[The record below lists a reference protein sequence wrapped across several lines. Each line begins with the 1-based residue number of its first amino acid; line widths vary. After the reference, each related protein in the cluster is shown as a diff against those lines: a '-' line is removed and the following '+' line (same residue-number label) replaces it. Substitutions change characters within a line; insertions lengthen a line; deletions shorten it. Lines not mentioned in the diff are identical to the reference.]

1 MQSKSSYKI
10 WLTVGVAA
18 LGYFVDIYD
27 IQVFRIIGIESLRD
41 GLKIP
46 AADIP
51 HYFNDVLYNWQMGGM
66 LVGGLIWGIMGDRL
80 GRRSVL
86 FGAIIVYSLAN
97 ISNAFVTT
105 IEQYAFFRFVAG
117 LGLAGELGAAITITS
132 EIMTKENRGYGTV
145 VIVAIGTLGAV
156 FAVLISKKLNWLAL
170 DLGLQPWQ
178 LVYIVGGVLGL
189 ILMLLRFQTFE
200 SGMFDKIKKDDT
212 VKKGDFFMLFRNI
225 ATFKKYLYCILMGLP
240 IWFVVAL
247 LIGRSIEIGK
257 INGITSPV
265 DVSYATMFCY
275 IGISVGD
282 LISAWLS
289 QILKSRR
296 KVIGGYIILNAVV
309 CLIFLYGKNLT
320 IEAFY
325 VVCFLAGTMSGYW
338 ALYVT
343 VSAEQFGTNIRATVA
358 ITSPN
363 FVRGAVIPITLGVTA
378 LSLTYGTV
386 NAAAIVGAAC
396 LIPAFY
402 SILMLEETYGKDLNY
417 LEVN

>member
-1 MQSKSSYKI
+1 MQSNSSYKI

-51 HYFNDVLYNWQMGGM
+51 HYFNDVLFNWQMGGM
-66 LVGGLIWGIMGDRL
+66 LIGGLIWGIMGDKL
-80 GRRSVL
+80 GRRYVL

-97 ISNAFVTT
+97 IANAFVTN
-105 IEQYAFFRFVAG
+105 IEQYCFLRFFAG
-117 LGLAGELGAAITITS
+117 LGLAGELGAAITIAS

-145 VIVAIGTLGAV
+145 VIVAMGVLGAV
-156 FAVLISKKLNWLAL
+156 FAVLISKKLNWLAS

-178 LVYIVGGVLGL
+178 LVYIIGGVLGL
-189 ILMLLRFQTFE
+189 VLLLLRFQTFE
-200 SGMFDKIKKDDT
+200 SGMFDEIKKDIT
-212 VKKGDFFMLFRNI
+212 VKKGDFFMLFRDS
-225 ATFKKYLYCILMGLP
+225 ATFKKYLYCILLGLP
-240 IWFVVAL
+240 IWFVVSV

-257 INGITSPV
+257 INGISSSV
-265 DVSYATMFCY
+265 DVAYAVMFNY

-282 LISAWLS
+282 IISAWLT
-289 QILKSRR
+289 QLLKSRR
-296 KVIGGYIILNAVV
+296 KVIVGYMILNVIV
-309 CLIFLYGKNLT
+309 CLAFLYLKSLS
-320 IEAFY
+320 IEMFY
-325 VVCFLAGTMSGYW
+325 FFCFLLGTMSGYW

-358 ITSPN
+358 TTSPN

-378 LSLTYGTV
+378 LAAKYGTIY
-386 NAAAIVGAAC
+386 AATIVGAC
-396 LIPAFY
+396 CFIPAFY
-402 SILMLEETYGKDLNY
+402 SILKLEETYGKDLNY
-417 LEVN
+417 LEN

>member
-1 MQSKSSYKI
+1 MQNKSSYKI
-10 WLTVGVAA
+10 WLTVAVAA

-46 AADIP
+46 VSDIP
-51 HYFNDVLYNWQMGGM
+51 HYFNDVLFNWQMGGM
-66 LVGGLIWGIMGDRL
+66 LIGGLIWGIMGDRL

-97 ISNAFVTT
+97 IANAFVTT
-105 IEQYAFFRFVAG
+105 TEQYAFFRFLAG

-145 VIVAIGTLGAV
+145 VIVAMGALGAV
-156 FAVLISKKLNWLAL
+156 FAVLISKNMKGLAH

-189 ILMLLRFQTFE
+189 ILLLLRFQTFE

-212 VKKGDFFMLFRNI
+212 VIKGNFFMLFRNA
-225 ATFKKYLYCILMGLP
+225 ATFKKYLYCTLMGLP
-240 IWFVVAL
+240 IWFMGAV

-257 INGITSPV
+257 INGVSNV
-265 DVSYATMFCY
+265 VEVSYATMFNY
-275 IGISVGD
+275 IGISLGD

-289 QILKSRR
+289 QKLKSRR
-296 KVIGGYIILNAVV
+296 KVIGGYILLCVPVCIAILYAENLSVETFY
-309 CLIFLYGKNLT
+309 FL
-320 IEAFY
+320 F
-325 VVCFLAGTMSGYW
+325 FLAGTMAGYW

-343 VSAEQFGTNIRATVA
+343 VAAEQFGTNIRATVA
-358 ITSPN
+358 TTSPN

-378 LSLTYGTV
+378 LARNYGTI
-386 NAAAIVGAAC
+386 NAAAVVGVIC

-402 SILMLEETYGKDLNY
+402 SVLMLEETYGKDLNY
-417 LEVN
+417 LEI

>member
-1 MQSKSSYKI
+1 MQNKSNFKI
-10 WLTVGVAA
+10 WLTVAVAA

-27 IQVFRIIGIESLRD
+27 IQVFRIVGIDSLRY
-41 GLKIP
+41 GLNIP
-46 AADIP
+46 VEIIP
-51 HYFNDVLYNWQMGGM
+51 HYFNDVLFNWQMGGM

-97 ISNAFVTT
+97 ILNAFVTN
-105 IEQYAFFRFVAG
+105 IEQYAFLRFLAG

-145 VIVAIGTLGAV
+145 VIVAMGALGAV
-156 FAVLISKKLNWLAL
+156 FAVFINKKLNWLAT
-170 DLGLQPWQ
+170 DLGLMPWQ
-178 LVYIVGGVLGL
+178 LVYIIGGLLGL
-189 ILMLLRFQTFE
+189 VLLLLRFQTFE
-200 SGMFDKIKKDDT
+200 SGMFDEIKKDDS
-212 VKKGDFFMLFRNI
+212 VKKGDFFMLFRDWG
-225 ATFKKYLYCILMGLP
+225 TFKKYLYCILMGLP
-240 IWFVVAL
+240 IWYVVAV

-257 INGITSPV
+257 LNGTTSPV

-275 IGISVGD
+275 IGISLGD
-282 LISAWLS
+282 LISAWFS
-289 QILKSRR
+289 QVLKSRK
-296 KVIGGYIILNAVV
+296 KVIGGYIILNAIV
-309 CLIFLYGKNLT
+309 CLIFLYGKNLP

-325 VVCFLAGTMSGYW
+325 IVCFLAGTMSGYW

-358 ITSPN
+358 TTSPN

-378 LSLTYGTV
+378 LSLKFGTI
-386 NAAAIVGAAC
+386 AAATIVGALC

-402 SILMLEETYGKDLNY
+402 SILNLEETYGKDLNY
-417 LEVN
+417 TEIN